1 MLIKQLVVEATNKP
15 GELYKIVRTLSD
27 NNIDIKALISN
38 AETEAGVIIA
48 KVKLIVLNN
57 EMAVS
62 TLQAEGFKAYLE
74 DVVIVDVSDTPGAFT
89 PILSAIR
96 KSETNIEYVYTFL
109 SHIENKALA
118 VFRFDNME
126 KGLKVLK
133 DNHFTIVTD
142 HTIKSRYGNAPYFAE
157 RDIAEYLSTIITP

>member
-1 MLIKQLVVEATNKP
+1 MLIKQLVVEATNQP

-38 AETEAGVIIA
+38 AETESGVVIA

-62 TLQAEGFKAYLE
+62 ALQAEGFKAYLE

-109 SHIENKALA
+109 SHVENKALA

-126 KGLKVLK
+126 KGLQVLK
-133 DNHFTIVTD
+133 DSHFTIVTD
-142 HTIKSRYGNAPYFAE
+142 NTIKSRYGNAPYFEE